1 MNNLSAKLS
10 KYWLICG
17 NMKMLCRTCTILV
30 VVNIVFKTWIEQFT
44 QLVIAVSKYKTRN
57 QVFTDINKFQDPQ
70 CFMQRISTFYVFSI
84 GNYFYYFVRTF
95 LQVRHIRCICS
106 YNRSSKDKRMKAIT
120 RDISSNIIS
129 VIFRIYIR
137 FDDDSQK
144 SCIIY
149 LTYCL
154 TVDKKLMGLLHFFF

>member
-1 MNNLSAKLS
+1 
-10 KYWLICG
+10 
-17 NMKMLCRTCTILV
+17 
-30 VVNIVFKTWIEQFT
+30 
-44 QLVIAVSKYKTRN
+44 
-57 QVFTDINKFQDPQ
+57 
-70 CFMQRISTFYVFSI
+70 
-84 GNYFYYFVRTF
+84 
-95 LQVRHIRCICS
+95 
-106 YNRSSKDKRMKAIT
+106 MKAIT

-154 TVDKKLMGLLHFFF
+154 TVDKKLMGLLHFFFKKYAFYIEGQLVNVEP